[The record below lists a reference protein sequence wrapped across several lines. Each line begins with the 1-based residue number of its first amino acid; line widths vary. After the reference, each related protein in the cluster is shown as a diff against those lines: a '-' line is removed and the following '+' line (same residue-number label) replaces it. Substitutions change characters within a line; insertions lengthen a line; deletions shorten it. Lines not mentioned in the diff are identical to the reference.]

1 MKYKWL
7 YIGLIFS
14 IMMALVPVSTLA
26 YTNTPH
32 NWGIPRPK
40 NEIVP
45 DAGNFIQNCYKK
57 MADFI

>member
-14 IMMALVPVSTLA
+14 IMMALVPVSALA

-40 NEIVP
+40 
-45 DAGNFIQNCYKK
+45 K
-57 MADFI
+57 

>member
-14 IMMALVPVSTLA
+14 IMMALVPVSALA

-32 NWGIPRPK
+32 NWGIPS
-40 NEIVP
+40 
-45 DAGNFIQNCYKK
+45 
-57 MADFI
+57 

>member
-1 MKYKWL
+1 
-7 YIGLIFS
+7 
-14 IMMALVPVSTLA
+14 MMALVPVSALA

-40 NEIVP
+40 NETVP
-45 DAGNFIQNCYKK
+45 DAGNYIQIYYKR